1 MAEER
6 GAEFGEGH
14 PAPPWSG
21 SAETRTGRGRRIS
34 PRLIVAVVAAV
45 IALVVVLQNT
55 DRVNVTFLFFDGTM
69 HLWTFALLMILI
81 GVGLGQVAGVLIRR
95 RRRRSG
101 DTSA

>member
-6 GAEFGEGH
+6 GAEFPDGRLD
-14 PAPPWSG
+14 PPRSG
-21 SAETRTGRGRRIS
+21 ATAAVGGGGRRIS

-95 RRRRSG
+95 RRRRA